1 MCSNRW
7 LLKNEGNP
15 SFILKYLE
23 KFKISTLIKKCPGF
37 PGNSWQKEP
46 AKKKRAQIQRTQIC
60 SLPPPNAT
68 NMEVNL
74 RIVHFVNVENKKTYF
89 FCATVKGGGVTQL
102 CLPMWDLT
110 TVDMFPKPLGRV
122 GRRLANWTKW
132 MFTTHSITMCKWIN
146 PQVNFVEQN
155 LHVHSHDPAMTSLV
169 ETAAELRHREV
180 LAHTEAQAEAIHTA
194 KTEELKELCE
204 SARALK
210 VRGPLMLSGSKN
222 KNFWIWVLNIKRI

>member
-37 PGNSWQKEP
+37 PGNTWQKEP

-74 RIVHFVNVENKKTYF
+74 RIVHFVNVENKKKYF
-89 FCATVKGGGVTQL
+89 FLRYGKRRGSIPSGSGLLFRAVRWHGFFG
-102 CLPMWDLT
+102 M
-110 TVDMFPKPLGRV
+110 GR
-122 GRRLANWTKW
+122 LWFLW
-132 MFTTHSITMCKWIN
+132 CHH
-146 PQVNFVEQN
+146 PE
-155 LHVHSHDPAMTSLV
+155 P
-169 ETAAELRHREV
+169 
-180 LAHTEAQAEAIHTA
+180 EAI
-194 KTEELKELCE
+194 
-204 SARALK
+204 
-210 VRGPLMLSGSKN
+210 LSGLSCHAAWGVVSCV
-222 KNFWIWVLNIKRI
+222 FSFVFLS